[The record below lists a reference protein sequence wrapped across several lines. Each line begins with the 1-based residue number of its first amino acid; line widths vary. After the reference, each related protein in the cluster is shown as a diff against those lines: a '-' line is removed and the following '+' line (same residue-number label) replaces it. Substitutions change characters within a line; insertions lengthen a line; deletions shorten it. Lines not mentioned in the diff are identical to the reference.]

1 MCKMEQLCKARSGIG
16 GKRGNINLIHQR
28 VALIGSALALG
39 IVTIA
44 LADGI
49 KLPPPSSSVTLSSPT
64 PTPTSAST
72 PKLTPMPVQTASLSV
87 SLGVKPAFS
96 GAQGY
101 GATSQ
106 GGRGGRII
114 PVTTLAD
121 SGPGSLRACI
131 DASGPRVCIFRVSG
145 LIRFT
150 ARPPQIRNPYI
161 TIAGQTAPG
170 GGITLAHSGGTN
182 GLTPLLIKNAQH
194 VVVRNLRVRNDR
206 LGVNLQSEDSV
217 TIERSRYVIIDHVSA
232 SWARDELING
242 YSDNDFVTVSNSL
255 FAYGIPPHDKCA
267 LLGSDPTL
275 PQRFSF
281 INNLCAHNGDRNPDV
296 NFRPGSCVEVLN
308 NIFFNAHSEFVEV
321 WETYGGTPVSVVGN
335 VIKAGPHTLRTAK
348 GIILQTIGSTGIASI
363 YMADN
368 RFDGTFTQVTA
379 GAQAVSR
386 STPPCPLTVRTV
398 AANLAWDRVLATA
411 GAWPRD
417 AIDSKVVS
425 DTRAGTGAFAT
436 TPGVIPQ
443 IAGGAPYPDADSD
456 GMDDRWEPLHGANPK
471 VADAWLDGNN
481 NGNANLDEFLDDL
494 AARSIT

>member
-1 MCKMEQLCKARSGIG
+1 MPAPAPAEMPGASLTATSGI
-16 GKRGNINLIHQR
+16 
-28 VALIGSALALG
+28 
-39 IVTIA
+39 
-44 LADGI
+44 
-49 KLPPPSSSVTLSSPT
+49 
-64 PTPTSAST
+64 
-72 PKLTPMPVQTASLSV
+72 
-87 SLGVKPAFS
+87 KPAFS

-101 GATSQ
+101 GAASQ

-121 SGPGSLRACI
+121 GGAGSLRACI

-194 VVVRNLRVRNDR
+194 VIVRNLRVRNDR
-206 LGVNLQSEDSV
+206 AGVNPQSEDSV
-217 TIERSRYVIIDHVSA
+217 TIERSRYVVIDHVSA
-232 SWARDELING
+232 SWARDELVNG

-281 INNLCAHNGDRNPDV
+281 IGNLCAHNGDRNPDI
-296 NFRPGSCVEVLN
+296 NFRPASCVEVLN
-308 NIFFNAHSEFVEV
+308 NVFYNAESAFAEV
-321 WETYGGTPVSVVGN
+321 WESFGGTPVSIVGN
-335 VIKAGPHTLRTAK
+335 VMKAGSNTLRIAK
-348 GIILQTIGSTGIASI
+348 GIVLQTVGSTGIASI
-363 YMADN
+363 YMTDN
-368 RFDGTFTQVTA
+368 RFDGAFTQVTPS
-379 GAQAVSR
+379 AQAVSR
-386 STPPCPLTVRTV
+386 FAPPCPLTVKPLT
-398 AANLAWDRVLATA
+398 ADLAWDRVLATA

-425 DTRAGTGAFAT
+425 DTRAGLGAFVTA
-436 TPGVIPQ
+436 PGVIPQ
-443 IAGGAPYPDADSD
+443 IARGAPYPDADGD
-456 GMDDRWEPLHGANPK
+456 GMDDSWEPLHGANPK
-471 VADAWLDGNN
+471 VADAWLDGNR
-481 NGNANLDEFLDDL
+481 NGNANLDEFLDEL
-494 AARSIT
+494 AARSII

>member
-1 MCKMEQLCKARSGIG
+1 MVDK
-16 GKRGNINLIHQR
+16 R
-28 VALIGSALALG
+28 VALLGSAMALA
-39 IVTIA
+39 IVTMA

-49 KLPPPSSSVTLSSPT
+49 KSSSLSSST
-64 PTPTSAST
+64 TLPTSAST
-72 PKLTPMPVQTASLSV
+72 STSTSTTSTSTTTLASGSTTTSTSALTI
-87 SLGVKPAFS
+87 KPAFR

-101 GATSQ
+101 GAATQ

-121 SGPGSLRACI
+121 GGPGSLRACI
-131 DASGPRVCIFRVSG
+131 DAVGPRVCIFRVSG
-145 LIRFT
+145 VIRFT

-194 VVVRNLRVRNDR
+194 VIVRNLRVRNDR
-206 LGVNLQSEDSV
+206 VGVNLQSEDSV

-242 YSDNDFVTVSNSL
+242 YSDNDFITISNSL
-255 FAYGIPPHDKCA
+255 FAYGITPHDKCA

-281 INNLCAHNGDRNPDV
+281 IGNLCAHNGDRNPDV
-296 NFRPGSCVEVLN
+296 NFRPGSCVEILN
-308 NIFFNAHSEFVEV
+308 NILYNAHSEFVEV
-321 WETYGGTPVSVVGN
+321 WETYGGTPVSIVGN

-363 YMADN
+363 YMTDN
-368 RFDGTFTQVTA
+368 RFDGSFTQVTA

-386 STPPCPLTVRTV
+386 STPPCPLTVTPLTT
-398 AANLAWDRVLATA
+398 NTAWDRVLASA

-425 DTRAGTGAFAT
+425 DTQAGTGTIAT
-436 TPGVIPQ
+436 APGVIPL
-443 IAGGAPYPDADSD
+443 IAGGKPYPDADGD
-456 GMDDRWEPLHGANPK
+456 GMNDSWESLYGANPK
-471 VADAWLDGNN
+471 VADAWLDGNG
-481 NGNANLDEFLDDL
+481 NGTANLDEFLDDL
-494 AARSIT
+494 AARTIR

>member
-1 MCKMEQLCKARSGIG
+1 MVNRNG
-16 GKRGNINLIHQR
+16 
-28 VALIGSALALG
+28 ALIGSVIAFG
-39 IVTIA
+39 IVAIA
-44 LADGI
+44 MAEGT
-49 KLPPPSSSVTLSSPT
+49 KSPPAPPLSAVTLPT
-64 PTPTSAST
+64 PTPTPASASASISS
-72 PKLTPMPVQTASLSV
+72 PTAAPSIA
-87 SLGVKPAFS
+87 PAFS

-101 GATSQ
+101 GAASQ

-121 SGPGSLRACI
+121 GGPGSLRACI

-170 GGITLAHSGGTN
+170 RGITLAHSGGAV

-194 VVVRNLRVRNDR
+194 VIVRHLRVRNDR
-206 LGVNLQSEDSV
+206 AGINPQSEDSV
-217 TIERSRYVIIDHVSA
+217 TIERSRYVIVDHVSA
-232 SWARDELING
+232 SWARDELVNG

-275 PQRFSF
+275 PEHFSF
-281 INNLCAHNGDRNPDV
+281 IGNLCAHNGDRNPDI

-308 NIFFNAHSEFVEV
+308 NIFFNAHSAFAEV
-321 WETYGGTPVSVVGN
+321 WESFGGTPVAIAGN
-335 VIKAGPHTLRTAK
+335 VFKAGPHTLRTAK
-348 GIILQTIGSTGIASI
+348 GIILQSTGSTGIASI

-368 RFDGTFTQVTA
+368 RFDGAFLPVTP
-379 GAQAVSR
+379 GAEAVSR
-386 STPPCPLTVRTV
+386 SVPPCPLTVQPLT
-398 AANLAWDRVLATA
+398 ANLAWDRVLATA

-417 AIDSKVVS
+417 SIDSKVVS

-436 TPGVIPQ
+436 APGTIPQ
-443 IAGGAPYPDADSD
+443 IGEGKPYPDADRD
-456 GMDDRWEPLHGANPK
+456 GMDDSREPLYGANPK
-471 VADAWLDGNN
+471 VADAWLDGNR
-481 NGNANLDEFLDDL
+481 NGKANLDEFLDDL
-494 AARSIT
+494 ASRSIT